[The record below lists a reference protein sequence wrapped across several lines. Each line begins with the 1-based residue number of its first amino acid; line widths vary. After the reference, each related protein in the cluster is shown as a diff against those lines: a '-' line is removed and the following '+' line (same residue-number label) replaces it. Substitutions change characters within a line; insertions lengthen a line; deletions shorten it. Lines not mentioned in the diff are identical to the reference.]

1 MALPLNYSF
10 RNVLVRWRA
19 TIATVLGIAL
29 VVFVFVLLQSLAA
42 GIEKSSGNTGDPRN
56 VLVTRKG
63 STAESASLISRETL
77 REIQYFE
84 EIARNERGEP
94 VISADVLVIAS
105 LPRRDGSGEANVL
118 LRGIT
123 PRGIELRP
131 QVKLAQA
138 PTNVLVAEATSTNA
152 ETAVGPTQRMLRGVK
167 RWLSSEPAVVAGR
180 WFAPGRREVVVS
192 EKLARRFKNFGLG
205 ESFKTGPATLT
216 VVGWMDGGGSAFD
229 SECWLDA
236 DECRS
241 LFERDLY
248 SSLLI
253 RPVDE
258 AAGRRLLKRVEEDR
272 RFKLKAER
280 EVEYYRKQTMTAEPI
295 KWLGGFLAVM
305 MSVGA
310 VFAAMNTMYASVGA
324 RTREI
329 GTLRVLGFRRRSVV
343 LALLIEGALLAA
355 AGGAVGCA
363 IAFLWNGYS
372 TATMG
377 WETFSEIVFE
387 FTITPRLVAEGMIF
401 AVIVGVIGS
410 LLPAVRASRLP
421 VISALKAV

>member
-1 MALPLNYSF
+1 MALPLRYSF
-10 RNVLVRWRA
+10 RNVLVRWRS

-56 VLVTRKG
+56 ILVTRKG
-63 STAESASLISRETL
+63 STAESASMISRENL
-77 REIQYFE
+77 RDLQYFE
-84 EIARNERGEP
+84 EIARNERSEP
-94 VISADVLVIAS
+94 VISADVLVLAS
-105 LPRRDGSGEANVL
+105 LPRIDGSGEANVL
-118 LRGIT
+118 LRGIS

-131 QVKLAQA
+131 QVKL
-138 PTNVLVAEATSTNA
+138 
-152 ETAVGPTQRMLRGVK
+152 
-167 RWLSSEPAVVAGR
+167 VAGR
-180 WFAPGRREVVVS
+180 WFTPGKREIVVS
-192 EKLARRFKNFGLG
+192 EKLAKRFANFGIG

-216 VVGWMDGGGSAFD
+216 VVGWLEGGGSAFD

-241 LFERDLY
+241 LFDRDMY
-248 SSLLI
+248 SSFLI
-253 RPVDE
+253 RPSDE
-258 AAGRRLLKRVEEDR
+258 AAAERLLGRIEADR
-272 RFKLKAER
+272 RFKLKAEK
-280 EVEYYRKQTMTAEPI
+280 EVEYYRKQTMTAAPI

-329 GTLRVLGFRRRSVV
+329 GTLRVLGYRRRSVV
-343 LALLIEGALLAA
+343 LALLIEGALLAMI
-355 AGGAVGCA
+355 GGAVGCA
-363 IAFLWNGYS
+363 IAFGWNGYT

-377 WETFSEIVFE
+377 FETFSEIVFE
-387 FTITPRLVAEGMIF
+387 FTVTPRLVVEGLIF
-401 AVIVGVIGS
+401 AVIVGVMGS

>member
-1 MALPLNYSF
+1 MALPLNYSL
-10 RNVLVRWRA
+10 RNVLIRWRS
-19 TIATVLGIAL
+19 TLATVLGIAL

-56 VLVTRKG
+56 IMVTRKG
-63 STAESASLISRETL
+63 STAESASLISRENL

-84 EIARNERGEP
+84 EIARTERGEP
-94 VISADVLVIAS
+94 VISADVLVLAA

-118 LRGIT
+118 LRGVT

-131 QVKLAQA
+131 QVKLA
-138 PTNVLVAEATSTNA
+138 
-152 ETAVGPTQRMLRGVK
+152 
-167 RWLSSEPAVVAGR
+167 AGR
-180 WFAPGRREVVVS
+180 WFTPGKREIVVS
-192 EKLARRFKNFGLG
+192 EKMAKRFANFGIG
-205 ESFKTGPATLT
+205 ESFKAGSATLT
-216 VVGWMDGGGSAFD
+216 VVGWLDGGGSAFD

-248 SSLLI
+248 SSFLI
-253 RPVDE
+253 RPADE
-258 AAGRRLLKRVEEDR
+258 ATGQRLMKRIEEDR

-280 EVEYYRKQTMTAEPI
+280 EVEYYKKQTMTAAPI

-343 LALLIEGALLAA
+343 LALLIEGALLAVI
-355 AGGAVGCA
+355 GGAVGCA
-363 IAFLWNGYS
+363 VAFLWNGHS

-377 WETFSEIVFE
+377 FETFSEIVFQ
-387 FTITPRLVAEGMIF
+387 FTVTPQLVVKGLIF
-401 AVIVGVIGS
+401 AVIVGVMGS

-421 VISALKAV
+421 VIAALKSV

>member
-1 MALPLNYSF
+1 MALPLRYSF
-10 RNVLVRWRA
+10 RNVLVRWRS
-19 TIATVLGIAL
+19 TLATVLGIGL

-56 VLVTRKG
+56 IIVVRKG

-77 REIQYFE
+77 RTMQYFD

-94 VISADVLVIAS
+94 VISADVLVLAS

-118 LRGIT
+118 LRGIS
-123 PRGIELRP
+123 PRGVELRP
-131 QVKLAQA
+131 QVRLVPGQTNLPLPASA
-138 PTNVLVAEATSTNA
+138 LTNVSFPSRLLAGARR
-152 ETAVGPTQRMLRGVK
+152 AVGNASAPPPQL
-167 RWLSSEPAVVAGR
+167 VAGR
-180 WFAPGRREVVVS
+180 WFAAGKREVVVS
-192 EKLARRFKNFGLG
+192 RRLAQRFAHFGIG
-205 ESFKTGPATLT
+205 ESFQAGSATLT
-216 VVGWMDGGGSAFD
+216 VVGWLEGGGSAFD

-236 DECRS
+236 DECRA
-241 LFERDLY
+241 LFERELY
-248 SSLLI
+248 SSFLV
-253 RPVDE
+253 RPAD
-258 AAGRRLLKRVEEDR
+258 AAAAPRLLKRIEDDK
-272 RFKLKAER
+272 RFKLKAEK
-280 EVEYYRKQTMTAEPI
+280 EVDYYRKQTMTAAPI

-343 LALLIEGALLAA
+343 AALLLEGALLALI
-355 AGGAVGCA
+355 GGALGCG
-363 IAFLWNGYS
+363 IAFFWNGYS

-377 WETFSEIVFE
+377 FETFSEIVFE
-387 FTITPRLVAEGMIF
+387 FTVTPRLVVEGLIF
-401 AVIVGVIGS
+401 AVLVGLLGS

-421 VISALKAV
+421 VIDALKAV